1 MESACLINRLGK
13 LESDFDAQQVLNSTS
28 NPAAE
33 CSCCTYYNVIYFK
46 EEEDARL
53 DSDFKKAAGE
63 TEADMK
69 VAAQERAKERA
80 KNVEEAAKK
89 AKYEER
95 LKALVLLTQM
105 RDRLRQEEEER
116 KREEARFNTL

>member
-1 MESACLINRLGK
+1 MLQITLQQSAVV
-13 LESDFDAQQVLNSTS
+13 AHST
-28 NPAAE
+28 
-33 CSCCTYYNVIYFK
+33 YNVLYLK
-46 EEEDARL
+46 EEEASRL
-53 DSDFKKAAGE
+53 ESDFKKAAGE

-69 VAAQERAKERA
+69 VAAEGRAKERA
-80 KNVEEAAKK
+80 KNAEEAAKK

>member
-1 MESACLINRLGK
+1 MTVKASA
-13 LESDFDAQQVLNSTS
+13 S

-33 CSCCTYYNVIYFK
+33 CSCCTFYNVLYFK
-46 EEEDARL
+46 EEDDARL
-53 DSDFKKAAGE
+53 ESDFKNAAGE

-69 VAAQERAKERA
+69 VAAEERA
-80 KNVEEAAKK
+80 KNAEEAAKK

-105 RDRLRQEEEER
+105 RDRLRQEEEDR
-116 KREEARFNTL
+116 KREEARCNTRL